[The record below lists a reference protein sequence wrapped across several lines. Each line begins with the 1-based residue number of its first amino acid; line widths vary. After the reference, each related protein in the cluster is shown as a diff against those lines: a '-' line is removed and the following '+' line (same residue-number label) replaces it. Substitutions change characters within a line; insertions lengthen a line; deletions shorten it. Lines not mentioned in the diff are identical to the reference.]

1 MTLEEKAKEY
11 ALKAL
16 ESEIDK
22 VQKAYIDGYNAAKAE
37 YNHEPIDIDGVK
49 YYDMSLPS
57 GNLWS
62 TALGKY
68 VINANGSKSWV
79 PIQKCYNE
87 VKDLS
92 LPTRAD
98 IDELLQHTYRASCK
112 SSNYLS
118 VNGVSLY
125 LTNWKY
131 WYKGE
136 AAYPNAC
143 VFDGHLVTSED
154 FIGQSNNVILIKRK
168 N

>member
-1 MTLEEKAKEY
+1 MSLEEKAKEY

-22 VQKAYIDGYNAAKAE
+22 VQKAYIDGYNAAKAD
-37 YNHEPIDIDGVK
+37 EPFIDENGIK
-49 YYDMSLPS
+49 WYDMDLPS

-62 TALGKY
+62 TALGEY
-68 VINANGSKSWV
+68 VINTNGSKSWV

-98 IDELLQHTYRASCK
+98 IDELLQHTYRASSK

-131 WYKGE
+131 WYKGD

-154 FIGQSNNVILIKRK
+154 FIGQSNKIILIKRK